1 MVKFRSYKNKKFR
14 FIKNFKN
21 LVQKKTSWNST
32 RLNSYF
38 TPRNLFSKI
47 KQISNYIISLP
58 LKLISNFFKYA
69 PLIEKGTEEKINLSP
84 PPPTTS
90 KYFTQIVYSSDIL
103 RIIGEY
109 ISIADILNFRS
120 VSKEYFEIVRCI
132 YYNILQEKLR
142 VCNLYTGKL
151 NEQVVYRPDPN
162 CKEMMGLFIIA
173 WRFSDFLAPKNK
185 NYIPD
190 PNYLDIQNAERLTS
204 DYRTR
209 CNVVDWILELCHE
222 LHISLEV
229 SVSSV
234 KLMDRVLSIIV
245 LPR

>member
-14 FIKNFKN
+14 FIKNFKK
-21 LVQKKTSWNST
+21 LIQKKTSWNST
-32 RLNSYF
+32 HINNYF

-47 KQISNYIISLP
+47 KQISKYIISLP
-58 LKLISNFFKYA
+58 LKLISNFFKFT
-69 PLIEKGTEEKINLSP
+69 PSFIEKDTEDKKT
-84 PPPTTS
+84 PTTS
-90 KYFTQIVYSSDIL
+90 TYFTQIVYSSDIL

-109 ISIADILNFRS
+109 ISIADILSFRS

-151 NEQVVYRPDPN
+151 NEQVVYRPNPN

-190 PNYLDIQNAERLTS
+190 PNYLEIQNAERLTS